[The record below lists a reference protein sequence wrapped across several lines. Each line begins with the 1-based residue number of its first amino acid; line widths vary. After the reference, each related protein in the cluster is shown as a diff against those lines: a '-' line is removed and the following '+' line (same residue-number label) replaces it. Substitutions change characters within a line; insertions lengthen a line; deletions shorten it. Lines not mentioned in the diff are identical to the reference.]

1 MKVGT
6 VVTMSLSFAAGVAL
20 VISTTVGISPSEAFV
35 APSSSLSSASFITSS
50 RSSSPKPTSSR
61 SSSSSSS
68 SSSSLYGSAPKRLD
82 GNVDGPLFVNDKCIN
97 CAACAMF
104 APSSFQRHPTKLE
117 HNVYH
122 QPTTDTE
129 IEQARAA
136 LSACPVSAIR
146 VETSAFR
153 NHNNLP
159 KMTDGD
165 IQLTKE
171 LALSTKLNG
180 RPLPFPRP
188 LVVPSSSGKGNG
200 NGNGNG
206 KDNENGNDVWFVG
219 HHNEASFGA
228 APYLFYSHEED
239 KWIMVD
245 TPKFSKSA
253 VLAVESLTDG
263 RPVDCLILTHVDDT
277 AGHNDWKNHYPNL
290 QRIFHAGDLGRH
302 NWVGDTTLEHVE
314 VLLQTNNGG
323 DSGSGDSDGASS
335 EDDDKAH
342 RTLPAFD
349 LYGNKLTNDQ
359 ASQKEVVIYHTPGH
373 SPGSISTLFRRKNDT
388 IDGATDDDSGGGVL
402 FTGDTYAYR
411 LFSGQMTGFPRYGN
425 NRVEQARVLPAFLD
439 LDWTVVAPGHGHY
452 RDYSNIPNKEER
464 KKVQRQEMQAAI
476 DELVEYGALLRR

>member
-1 MKVGT
+1 MVNAVSAVKMT
-6 VVTMSLSFAAGVAL
+6 LSFAAGVAL
-20 VISTTVGISPSEAFV
+20 VISTAVGVSPSEAF
-35 APSSSLSSASFITSS
+35 APSSLSSTSFASC
-50 RSSSPKPTSSR
+50 SPSPRPT
-61 SSSSSSS
+61 SSSS
-68 SSSSLYGSAPKRLD
+68 SSSSLHASAPKRLE
-82 GNVDGPLFVNDKCIN
+82 GNVDGPLFVNDRCIN

-104 APSSFQRHPTKLE
+104 APSSFQRHPTKLQ

-122 QPTTDTE
+122 QPSTDTE

-136 LSACPVSAIR
+136 LAACPVAAIR
-146 VETSAFR
+146 VEISAFR

-159 KMTDGD
+159 KMTDQD

-188 LVVPSSSGKGNG
+188 LVSSSDNG
-200 NGNGNG
+200 NG
-206 KDNENGNDVWFVG
+206 VWFIG

-228 APYLFYSHEED
+228 APYLFYSPDED

-253 VLAVESLTDG
+253 VLAVESLTGG

-314 VLLQTNNGG
+314 VLLQTNHDGG
-323 DSGSGDSDGASS
+323 AAAAAAAADRSSS
-335 EDDDKAH
+335 EDDDNSH
-342 RTLPAFD
+342 RNLSAFD

-373 SPGSISTLFRRKNDT
+373 SPGSISALFRRKNDP
-388 IDGATDDDSGGGVL
+388 TDDGGGVL

-425 NRVEQARVLPAFLD
+425 NRVEQARVLPLFLD

-452 RDYSNIPNKEER
+452 RDYSNISNKEDR
-464 KKVQRQEMQAAI
+464 KKVQQQEMQAAL
-476 DELVEYGALLRR
+476 DELVEYGAAVRR